1 MTKVLSVREIL
12 AQLLGGEEA
21 FDTNEKDFKL
31 FKSSEGLEKVN
42 FYTDISFENVVG
54 YITSSTRLFVIEK
67 HVAKDGEITYTA
79 ESYYQNKEGVWEDS
93 IAYEY
98 SEYFANDIEDWK
110 KNLEILQGLFENQ
123 KIGGIFWIPFI
134 LN

>member
-1 MTKVLSVREIL
+1 MTKDLSVREIL

-21 FDTNEKDFKL
+21 LDNNEKDFKL
-31 FKSSEGLEKVN
+31 FKSAKGLDKVN
-42 FYTDISFENVVG
+42 FYSDISFENVVG

-67 HVAKDGEITYTA
+67 YVAKDGEITYTA

-98 SEYFANDIEDWK
+98 SEYFADDLEDLKKDIE
-110 KNLEILQGLFENQ
+110 LIQELFEN
-123 KIGGIFWIPFI
+123 
-134 LN
+134 